1 LGNVLLVEDKRA
13 MRSMLTTALE
23 EEGWRVTPVS
33 SASEAYP
40 AMEARRYDLVLTDVR
55 LPGKDGGMDVLREAR
70 RRCAGTPVLVMTAYG
85 NIDLAVRAMR
95 EGASDFVEKPFDLE
109 DLLARVRRFAGRPE
123 TLIVGSSPAMERVM
137 DRARK
142 AAATAMAVLLLGE
155 SGTGKELL
163 ARYVHDARRGESGPF
178 VPVNCAAIPA
188 ELMESELFGA
198 EKGAYTGAEC
208 EREGFFG
215 RAEGGTIFLD
225 EVADLSP
232 RLQGKL
238 LRVLQEREYTR
249 VGSPEVH
256 RSNARVVAASNRD
269 LQLEMEEGRFRSDLY
284 YRLNQFPICIPPL
297 RERRE
302 DIPELSRHFLESAGY
317 VDLEIRGDA
326 MEALEAYSWPG
337 NVRELRNIVLRAAA
351 MAPAEGAIG
360 PDLLEIGG
368 ELDGASQEGLL
379 EASSRAARRRER
391 ELIVLALRRCG
402 GSRKKAA
409 DVLKISYRTLLS
421 RLKDLEI
428 E

>member
-1 LGNVLLVEDKRA
+1 MGNVLLVEDKRA

-23 EEGWRVTPVS
+23 EEGWQVIAVP
-33 SASEAYP
+33 SAAEAYR
-40 AMEARRYDLVLTDVR
+40 AMEGGRFDLLLTDVR
-55 LPGKDGGMDVLREAR
+55 LPGEDSGMEVLRRAR
-70 RRCAGTPVLVMTAYG
+70 RLCCGTPVLVMTAYG
-85 NIDLAVRAMR
+85 NIGLAVQAMK
-95 EGASDFVEKPFDLE
+95 EGASDFVEKPFDLD
-109 DLLARVRRFAGRPE
+109 DLLDRVRRFAGRPE
-123 TLIVGSSPAMERVM
+123 MLIVGSSPAMERVM
-137 DRARK
+137 DRAGK
-142 AAATAMAVLLLGE
+142 AAATGMAVLLLGE

-163 ARYVHDARRGESGPF
+163 ARYVHGARRGEAGPF

-198 EKGAYTGAEC
+198 EKGAYTGADSA
-208 EREGFFG
+208 REGFFE

-249 VGSPEVH
+249 VGSPETH

-269 LQLEMEEGRFRSDLY
+269 LQLEMEEGRFRRDLY
-284 YRLNQFPICIPPL
+284 YRLNQFPISIPPL

-302 DIPELSRHFLESAGY
+302 DIPELAGHFLESAGY
-317 VDLEIRGDA
+317 VGLEIGRDA
-326 MEALEAYSWPG
+326 MEALKACSWPG

-351 MAPAEGAIG
+351 MAAPEGPIG
-360 PDLLEIGG
+360 PELLEIGG
-368 ELDGASQEGLL
+368 ELDSASEEGLL

-402 GSRKKAA
+402 GSRKEAA
-409 DVLKISYRTLLS
+409 DMLKVSYRTLLS

-428 E
+428 D